1 MFIDFQRDSLLSDL
15 SSMTSFT
22 FDVINRT
29 LTKNVND
36 SINMSIFNSLQVS
49 TLSKKRTFNS
59 EQYKVNTSYMNSITH
74 MIDPKLNEKLYTG
87 DNNKIKSIYPDFDEF
102 LSNYTMSPIQTLA
115 KKDKQSSLKNSI
127 NNSELKVIKIGKKE
141 VYSRIIKRIQPL
153 YIGAV
158 CNLKGD
164 LYGPDN

>member
-74 MIDPKLNEKLYTG
+74 MIDPKINEKL
-87 DNNKIKSIYPDFDEF
+87 
-102 LSNYTMSPIQTLA
+102 
-115 KKDKQSSLKNSI
+115 
-127 NNSELKVIKIGKKE
+127 
-141 VYSRIIKRIQPL
+141 
-153 YIGAV
+153 
-158 CNLKGD
+158 
-164 LYGPDN
+164 